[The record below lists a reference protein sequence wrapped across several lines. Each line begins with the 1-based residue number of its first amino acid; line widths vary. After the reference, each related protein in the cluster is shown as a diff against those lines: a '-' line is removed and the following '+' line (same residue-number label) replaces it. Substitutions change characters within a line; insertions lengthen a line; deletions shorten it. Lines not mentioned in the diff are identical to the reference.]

1 VEIISSNASA
11 TLIYQLINFQKKLHM
26 LQHALNRCEVWELL
40 MSTTYFNVVLK
51 PKHAC
56 VGIALV
62 LGEHH

>member
-1 VEIISSNASA
+1 MEIISSNASA